1 MDHGGPT
8 APETQ
13 VTLSLLTRLS
23 AFALMMATEDKEE
36 EEEQQQDKGH
46 QDNDENLQVPSQSL

>member
-1 MDHGGPT
+1 
-8 APETQ
+8 
-13 VTLSLLTRLS
+13 
-23 AFALMMATEDKEE
+23 MMATEDKEE